1 MDQMP
6 VAPVY
11 WGSRTTLVA
20 PSVRG
25 WKNSPLGFHNY
36 KDVWLQP

>member
-1 MDQMP
+1 LERTP
-6 VAPVY
+6 IAPIY

-20 PSVRG
+20 ASVRG

-36 KDVWLQP
+36 KDVWLEP